1 MSRFIPKRGIGPALD
16 EAAWRVRRQRVI
28 AIRRK
33 HWDRLGD
40 TRHQRIDN
48 ALFEEMQKIN
58 AQIVTGAISL

>member
-1 MSRFIPKRGIGPALD
+1 VSLFVPKCGIGPAVD

-48 ALFEEMQKIN
+48 ALFEEMQRIN
-58 AQIVTGAISL
+58 AIIVRDTK